1 MKTII
6 NFANKVRSLVD
17 GRMSNIANVEESP
30 STHAYTVGKQLIFNG
45 LLCKATSAIA
55 VGDTL
60 AVGTNIALSDN
71 VVEQIYSL
79 NQGLTNS
86 IKISDVANDLTV
98 TTAGKVL
105 DARQGK
111 ILNEKIQHVRID
123 FKQNI
128 IDQLGNTT
136 YYESADGLIKKSV
149 YIFLPTEY
157 TPSNVECICTL
168 AQTSSCFGITTAAI
182 SSATRIYVYYNALIQ
197 NITAKALATSTN
209 PVYECYVDF
218 FILMK

>member
-30 STHAYTVGKQLIFNG
+30 STHAYAVGKQLIFNG

-60 AVGTNIALSDN
+60 AVGTNLALSDN

-86 IKISDVANDLTV
+86 LKTSDVANDLTV

-123 FKQNI
+123 FKQHI
-128 IDQLGNTT
+128 IDQLGNTSD
-136 YYESADGLIKKSV
+136 YESADGLIKHSI
-149 YIFLPTEY
+149 YIYLPNNY
-157 TPSNVECICTL
+157 TSSNVECICTQ
-168 AQTSSCFGITTAAI
+168 AQTTSCFGLTSAAVI
-182 SSATRIYVYYNALIQ
+182 ASNGRIYVWYNAVIQ
-197 NITAKALATSTN
+197 NITAKTLAENSSSD
-209 PVYECYVDF
+209 CYVDF

>member
-1 MKTII
+1 M
-6 NFANKVRSLVD
+6 A
-17 GRMSNIANVEESP
+17 
-30 STHAYTVGKQLIFNG
+30 
-45 LLCKATSAIA
+45 
-55 VGDTL
+55 
-60 AVGTNIALSDN
+60 
-71 VVEQIYSL
+71 
-79 NQGLTNS
+79 NS

-128 IDQLGNTT
+128 IDQLGNTS
-136 YYESADGLIKKSV
+136 YYESADGLIQKSV
-149 YIFLPTEY
+149 YIFLPANY
-157 TPSNVECICTL
+157 TTSNVECICTQ
-168 AQTSSCFGITTAAI
+168 AQTSSCFGITTAA
-182 SSATRIYVYYNALIQ
+182 SPSGTRIYVYYNALIQ

>member
-6 NFANKVRSLVD
+6 DFTNKVKSLVD
-17 GRMSNIANVEESP
+17 GRISNIANVEESP

-60 AVGTNIALSDN
+60 AVGTNLALSDN

-86 IKISDVANDLTV
+86 LKTSDVANDLTV

-123 FKQNI
+123 FKQQI
-128 IDQLGNTT
+128 IDQLGNTSD
-136 YYESADGLIKKSV
+136 YESADGLIKHSI
-149 YIFLPTEY
+149 YIYLPSNY
-157 TPSNVECICTL
+157 TSSNVECICSQ
-168 AQTSSCFGITTAAI
+168 AQTSSCFGLTSAAAVFA
-182 SSATRIYVYYNALIQ
+182 SNGRIYVWYNAVIQ
-197 NITAKALATSTN
+197 NITAKVLAESSTSA
-209 PVYECYVDF
+209 CYIDF

>member
-6 NFANKVRSLVD
+6 DFTNKVRSLVD

-45 LLCKATSAIA
+45 LLCKATSAIS

-60 AVGTNIALSDN
+60 AVGTNLALADN

-86 IKISDVANDLTV
+86 LKTSDVANDLTI

-111 ILNEKIQHVRID
+111 VLNEKIQHVRID
-123 FKQNI
+123 FKQSI
-128 IDQLGNTT
+128 IAQLGNTS

-149 YIFLPTEY
+149 YMYL
-157 TPSNVECICTL
+157 PSNYNSSTVECICTQT
-168 AQTSSCFGITTAAI
+168 QTSSCFGMTTAAI
-182 SSATRIYVYYNALIQ
+182 FHSSGRLYVYYNALIQ
-197 NITAKALATSTN
+197 NITAKALAESSTT
-209 PVYECYVDF
+209 ECYIDF

>member
-6 NFANKVRSLVD
+6 DFANKVKSLAD

-30 STHAYTVGKQLIFNG
+30 STHPYTVGKQLIFNG
-45 LLCKATSAIA
+45 LLCRATSAIA

-60 AVGTNIALSDN
+60 AVGTNLALSDN

-79 NQGLTNS
+79 NQGLSNS
-86 IKISDVANDLTV
+86 LKTSDVANDLTI

-123 FKQNI
+123 FKQRI
-128 IDQLGNTT
+128 IDQLGNTSD
-136 YYESADGLIKKSV
+136 YESADGLIKHSI
-149 YIFLPTEY
+149 YIYLPSNY
-157 TPSNVECICTL
+157 TSSNVECICTQ
-168 AQTSSCFGITTAAI
+168 AQTTSCFGLTSAAVI
-182 SSATRIYVYYNALIQ
+182 ASNERIYVWYNAVIQ
-197 NITAKALATSTN
+197 NITAKALAESSTTA
-209 PVYECYVDF
+209 CYIDF